1 MCTKGGSCSYSHHSP
16 SAEAIARF
24 ETQRRAEVAD
34 KVARASAATV
44 AAALPV
50 PAWLQ
55 QARTQ
60 MIFDAAGGDALEAMR
75 CAAARFLGAR
85 LEKFDGLPLPD
96 GTAAADA
103 VATTADPNATATAT
117 PAPTTAAKTAPPPYL
132 NLLHTVIPN
141 STTPVPICPTLMFA
155 HVVEEGAHAKQN
167 VYRSL
172 PPVFVLPGVS
182 WGIQDVCKRY
192 YSSPMWRHGTCEHSR
207 CLCYDLRQTAS
218 PNCSFIYTLWSIYIY
233 ILRSTLYIYIYIKL
247 AYPTVL

>member
-75 CAAARFLGAR
+75 CAAAGFLGAR

-103 VATTADPNATATAT
+103 VATTADPNATAAPTATAT
-117 PAPTTAAKTAPPPYL
+117 PAPTAAAKTAPPPYL

-155 HVVEEGAHAKQN
+155 HKHGGHKLPATWKKALMRNKTSIARFH
-167 VYRSL
+167 RSL
-172 PPVFVLPGVS
+172 FYQEFLGAFKTFVKDTIAPLCGDTVRANVRGVS
-182 WGIQDVCKRY
+182 AMI
-192 YSSPMWRHGTCEHSR
+192 
-207 CLCYDLRQTAS
+207 
-218 PNCSFIYTLWSIYIY
+218 
-233 ILRSTLYIYIYIKL
+233 
-247 AYPTVL
+247 

>member
-1 MCTKGGSCSYSHHSP
+1 MTRRGLCSQKYAGLRKGKKMCTKGGSCSYSHHSP

-75 CAAARFLGAR
+75 CAAAGFLGAR

-103 VATTADPNATATAT
+103 VATTADPNATAAPTATAT
-117 PAPTTAAKTAPPPYL
+117 PAPTTAATPSSRTAPRQCQSAL
-132 NLLHTVIPN
+132 R
-141 STTPVPICPTLMFA
+141 SQA
-155 HVVEEGAHAKQN
+155 ARDVEEGAHAKQN

-192 YSSPMWRHGTCEHSR
+192 YSSPMWRHGTCERSR
-207 CLCYDLRQTAS
+207 CLCYDLRQIAS
-218 PNCSFIYTLWSIYIY
+218 PNCSFIYTRVYIY
-233 ILRSTLYIYIYIKL
+233 KL